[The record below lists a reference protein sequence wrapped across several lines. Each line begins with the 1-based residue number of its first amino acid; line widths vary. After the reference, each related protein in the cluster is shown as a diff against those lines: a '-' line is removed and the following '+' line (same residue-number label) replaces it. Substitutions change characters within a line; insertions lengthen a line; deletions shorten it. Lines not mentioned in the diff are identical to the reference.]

1 MILDH
6 GLVVGNA
13 SRAAIVSDRRITGLS
28 AGVIAEL
35 VAEVGPLWHQRHQA
49 KLASRARK
57 RAAGAGAKHRLVF
70 VDRLLATLV
79 HLRHGATHDVLACWF
94 GVDRSTI
101 TRAIG
106 EVRPLLAERGC
117 TVTAGVRLRTLAEVV
132 DYLGVTGQTGIVD
145 GTEIRVRR
153 PAAGRKDRD
162 KFISGKNKQNAVK
175 TMVVTDGDGRVLFCS
190 PTKPGSCADITHAR
204 QLGLV
209 KLLADGSAVE
219 ILADAGYQGLGAQT
233 GGRVITPPHRKF
245 KKSAPEWYEEMH
257 ERQRKAHSSR
267 RIRVEHGIAHLKN
280 WRALARHLGRREHMS
295 DTVQAI
301 AGLLSHQ
308 QTADLTSAQ
317 QR

>member
-1 MILDH
+1 M
-6 GLVVGNA
+6 
-13 SRAAIVSDRRITGLS
+13 
-28 AGVIAEL
+28 
-35 VAEVGPLWHQRHQA
+35 
-49 KLASRARK
+49 
-57 RAAGAGAKHRLVF
+57 GAGAKHRLVF

-117 TVTAGVRLRTLAEVV
+117 TVSADVRLRTLAEVV
-132 DYLGVTGQTGIVD
+132 DHLGASGEFGIVD

-162 KFISGKNKQNAVK
+162 RFISGKNKQNAVK
-175 TMVVTDGDGRVLFCS
+175 AMVVTDGEGRMLWCS
-190 PTKPGSCADITHAR
+190 PTRPASCADITHAR
-204 QLGLV
+204 QFGLV
-209 KLLADGSAVE
+209 KLLADGPAVE

-233 GGRVITPPHRKF
+233 GGRVVTPPHRKF
-245 KKSAPEWYEEMH
+245 KKNAPDWYEEMYG
-257 ERQRKAHSSR
+257 RQRKAHSSR

-280 WRALARHLGRREHMS
+280 WRSLARHLGRREHMS
-295 DTVQAI
+295 DIVQAI

-308 QTADLTSAQ
+308 QTADLIPAQ
-317 QR
+317 QM